1 MNKRIL
7 SVVFVFITI
16 LNLSV
21 TALVAGKGAVPY
33 ASDYLDGCSVRLSS
47 SAVGRMAVDVT
58 VDAVGIADAV
68 GILEIYVERKIDNK
82 WKFYKSLD
90 SVDHPEF
97 FDYNSRDYLATLYF
111 DAESGYTY
119 RVTITAYAEKGS
131 GSDTLD
137 LTSYTCVCK

>member
-1 MNKRIL
+1 MAADGEI
-7 SVVFVFITI
+7 
-16 LNLSV
+16 
-21 TALVAGKGAVPY
+21 VPY

-47 SAVGRMAVDVT
+47 SAVGQMTVDVT
-58 VDAVGIADAV
+58 VDAVGIADKV
-68 GILEIYVERKIDNK
+68 GIIEIFAEWKIDGE
-82 WKFYKSLD
+82 WWFYKSLD

-97 FDYNSRDYLATLYF
+97 YEYNSRDYLNTIYF

-137 LTSYTCVCK
+137 LTSYSCRCK

>member
-7 SVVFVFITI
+7 SIVFVFITI
-16 LNLSV
+16 LNLSA
-21 TALVAGKGAVPY
+21 TALAAEKGAVPY
-33 ASDYLDGCSVRLSS
+33 ASDYLDGCTVRLSS

-137 LTSYTCVCK
+137 LMSYSCVCK